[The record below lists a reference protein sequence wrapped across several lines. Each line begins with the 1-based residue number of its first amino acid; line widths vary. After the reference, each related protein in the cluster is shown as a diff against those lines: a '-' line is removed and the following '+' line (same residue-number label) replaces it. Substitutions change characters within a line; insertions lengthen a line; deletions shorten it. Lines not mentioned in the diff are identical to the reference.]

1 MISCIEIALKPELLD
16 AEANGLKKKALE
28 YFNIDIQDG
37 RTVNLITI
45 DADLSEAELEL
56 VKNQIFTNPV
66 IQISSLVLPPSTSPA
81 SFPADTASRALDT
94 ASHAPLNIY
103 FDWCIWVGF
112 RPGVRDNAASTAME
126 AIHDLLKRDFAE
138 NEGVYTSKRYCIK
151 GAALTRGDVEKIAG
165 ELLANPIIQQWKIF
179 SKDEWKTEQH
189 KVLAIPKVDLD
200 HEPSFQIINIESDEA
215 LEKVSHERN
224 LALNARDIPV
234 IREYFLDES
243 VRSSRKSAVEQSVAG
258 TTSLVEGPTDVEI
271 EYISQSRS
279 DHCNHNTFRGIF
291 RYHDPSTGEN
301 VIEDNLFKT
310 YIQEPTLKL
319 KEEKDWVVSVL
330 WDNAGVGSFDSDHNY
345 VITGETHNSPSNME
359 AYGGAITGIVGVYRD
374 PMGTGLGSK
383 LIMGSYGFCVGPID
397 YHGPLKATLH
407 PRRLLDGVVE
417 GVKDG
422 GNKSGVPTT
431 FGQTLFDEGYM
442 GKSLVFVTA
451 LGIMPKKIGQRP
463 SHEKK
468 TEPGDLIVMSGGR
481 VGKDGIHGVTASSEV
496 LSENTPAGHV
506 QIGDPYTQ
514 KKMHDFLLIAR
525 DEGLFDFITDNG
537 GGGLSSSVGES
548 AMISN
553 GCEVWLDRVP
563 LKYEGLDMWEIWV
576 SESQERMTIAVKPE
590 KIERFLELSKEHEVE
605 STVIGK
611 YTDTGK
617 LHIKYH
623 DRTCAWVDMD
633 LLDKGFPK
641 WEFDA
646 VWIAPAQRGLTEPV
660 LKEPHDYN
668 SLICDML
675 SRPNICSK
683 EWITRQYDHEVQGTS
698 VIKPL
703 VGINRDIPSDASVIR
718 PVLDSV
724 KGLAFSQ
731 AILPWYSKIDAFHMM
746 TCTIDEA
753 VRRII
758 AVGGSLSHIGGVDNF
773 CWPDI
778 QYHPAKN
785 PDGKFKAA
793 QLVRACRALK
803 DSCFAY
809 GIPLLSGKDSMYVDG
824 YLQGKYG
831 ESIKVSA
838 LATVQFSVAGVVED
852 STKCVTL
859 DPKLP
864 GDLIYV
870 LGTTSDELGAS
881 EYYELLGKTG
891 LNVPQVC
898 FDRFKV
904 IYRALEKAIASGIVA
919 SAHAIGRGGLATHLA
934 LSAISCGLGIEV
946 DLSKVPY
953 GFVKSDCATPGNAE
967 GASPDKN
974 SGEIKNRVLLFSESA
989 GRFIVTIAP
998 ENKTLFEKLFSA
1010 MACRCIGSVTEDHCN
1025 LVIKGVYNEQDAWHH
1040 GHDTSSHCQDT
1051 IGHCQDSRSTGQY
1064 KNSRIIADISI
1075 ESLESSWKSPMG
1087 GLI

>member
-1 MISCIEIALKPELLD
+1 VNKMISCIETALKPELLD
-16 AEANGLKKKALE
+16 AEARGVKRKALE

-37 RTVNLITI
+37 RTVNLVTI
-45 DADLSEAELEL
+45 DAHLSTEELEA
-56 VKNQIFTNPV
+56 VKDQILTNPV
-66 IQISSLVLPPSTSPA
+66 IQISSLVQIPCLMQISYLDHIS
-81 SFPADTASRALDT
+81 SSVDTASN
-94 ASHAPLNIY
+94 APLNIE

-112 RPGVRDNAASTAME
+112 RPGVRDNAASTAIE
-126 AIHDLLKRDFAE
+126 AIRDLLKRDFAE
-138 NEGVYTSKRYCIK
+138 GEGVYTSKRYCIK
-151 GAALTRGDVEKIAG
+151 GSDLTRDDVEKIAG

-179 SKDEWKTEQH
+179 SRKEWESH
-189 KVLAIPKVDLD
+189 RGAVLTIPKVLLN
-200 HEPSFQIINIESDEA
+200 HEPAFEIISIESDEA
-215 LEKVSHERN
+215 LERVSSSRN
-224 LALNARDIPV
+224 LALNSRDIPI
-234 IREYFLDES
+234 IRDYFLNDS
-243 VRSSRKSAVEQSVAG
+243 VKASRMALTAGEEQRA
-258 TTSLVEGPTDVEI
+258 SLHDGPTDVEI

-279 DHCNHNTFRGIF
+279 DHCNHNTFRGTF
-291 RYHDPSTGEN
+291 RYHDSSTGES
-301 VIEDNLFKT
+301 VVEENLFKR

-319 KEEKDWVVSVL
+319 KEEKEWVVSVL
-330 WDNAGVGSFDSDHNY
+330 WDNAGVGAFDRDNNY

-374 PMGTGLGSK
+374 PMGTGLGSR
-383 LIMGSYGFCVGPID
+383 LIMGSYGFCVGPVD
-397 YHGPLKATLH
+397 YSGPLKAPLH
-407 PRRLLDGVVE
+407 PRRLLDGVIE

-431 FGQTLFDEGYM
+431 FGQTLFNEGYM

-451 LGIMPKKIGQRP
+451 LGIMPKEINGKP

-525 DEGLFDFITDNG
+525 DEGLFGFITDNG

-590 KIERFLELSKEHEVE
+590 NIERFLALSKEHEVE
-605 STVIGK
+605 STVIGR

-617 LHIKYH
+617 LHIRYH
-623 DRTCAWVDMD
+623 DKTCAWVDMD
-633 LLDKGFPK
+633 LLEKGFPK

-646 VWIAPAQRGLTEPV
+646 LWTSPAQRGLTEPV
-660 LKEPHDYN
+660 LKEPRDYN
-668 SLICDML
+668 TLICDML

-683 EWITRQYDHEVQGTS
+683 EWITRQYDHEVQGGS
-698 VIKPL
+698 VVKPL
-703 VGINRDIPSDASVIR
+703 VGVNRDVPSDASVIR
-718 PVLDSV
+718 PVLDSA

-731 AILPWYSKIDAFHMM
+731 ALLPWYSKIDAFHMM

-758 AVGGSLSHIGGVDNF
+758 AVGGTLAHIGGVDNF

-778 QYHPAKN
+778 QYHPDRN

-803 DSCFAY
+803 ESCLAY

-831 ESIKVSA
+831 EFIKVSA
-838 LATVQFSVAGVVED
+838 LETVQFSVTGVVED
-852 STKCVTL
+852 ATRCVTL

-870 LGTTSDELGAS
+870 LGSTDSELGAS
-881 EYYELLGKTG
+881 EYYELLDKTG
-891 LNVPQVC
+891 LNVPQVA

-904 IYRALEKAIASGIVA
+904 IYRALEKAISSEVVA
-919 SAHAIGRGGLATHLA
+919 SAHAVGRGGLATHLA
-934 LSAISCGLGIEV
+934 LSAIACNMGMEV
-946 DLSKVPY
+946 DLSMVPVSVD
-953 GFVKSDCATPGNAE
+953 GCGKRVSNAT
-967 GASPDKN
+967 
-974 SGEIKNRVLLFSESA
+974 VLFSESA

-998 ENKTLFEKLFSA
+998 ENRALFEKLFRG
-1010 MACRCIGSVTEDHCN
+1010 MACRCVGRVTDEHSN
-1025 LVIKGVYNEQDAWHH
+1025 LIIKGVAENMDAE
-1040 GHDTSSHCQDT
+1040 SKSQSMENRV
-1051 IGHCQDSRSTGQY
+1051 IM
-1064 KNSRIIADISI
+1064 NIAV
-1075 ESLESSWKSPMG
+1075 EALATAWKSPMG
-1087 GLI
+1087 GMI